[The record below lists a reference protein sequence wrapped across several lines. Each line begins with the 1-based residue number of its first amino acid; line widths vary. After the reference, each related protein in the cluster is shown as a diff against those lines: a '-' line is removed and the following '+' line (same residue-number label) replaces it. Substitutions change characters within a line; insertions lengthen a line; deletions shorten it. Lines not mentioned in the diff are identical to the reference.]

1 LSRFFPGP
9 VRPDQF
15 RALWDIEGYRRLVPS
30 RVAVVGCSGSGKTT
44 VARRVADRLGLEHVE
59 LDALAHQ
66 PGWTMR
72 PAEEFRSDL
81 ERRLSG
87 AEQGWVTCGHYRR
100 MVGDMHLDQAD
111 TIVWLDL
118 PRRTVMTRVIR
129 RTIRR
134 VLTREELWNGNRKSW
149 TNLYHWD
156 PERNIIRWSWV
167 TNKGRREQYE
177 QCMSDG
183 SWVHANVLRLRSPQ
197 AVEGFCASLVTAA
210 Q

>member
-1 LSRFFPGP
+1 
-9 VRPDQF
+9 
-15 RALWDIEGYRRLVPS
+15 
-30 RVAVVGCSGSGKTT
+30 
-44 VARRVADRLGLEHVE
+44 
-59 LDALAHQ
+59 
-66 PGWTMR
+66 
-72 PAEEFRSDL
+72 
-81 ERRLSG
+81 
-87 AEQGWVTCGHYRR
+87 

-134 VLTREELWNGNRKSW
+134 VLTREELWNGNKEPW

-156 PERNIIRWSWV
+156 PERNVIKWSWV
-167 TNKGRREQYE
+167 TYQGVRERYE
-177 QCMSDG
+177 KCMSDG

-197 AVEGFCASLVTAA
+197 AVEGFLDSLVTAA

>member
-1 LSRFFPGP
+1 M
-9 VRPDQF
+9 
-15 RALWDIEGYRRLVPS
+15 VPS
-30 RVAVVGCSGSGKTT
+30 RIAVVGCSGSGKTT
-44 VARRVADRLGLEHVE
+44 VARQVADRLGLEHIE
-59 LDALAHQ
+59 LDELAHQ

-81 ERRLSG
+81 ERCLSG
-87 AEQGWVTCGHYRR
+87 AEQGWVTCGHYGRLA
-100 MVGDMHLDQAD
+100 GDMHLNKAN

-134 VLTREELWNGNRKSW
+134 VLTREELWNGNKEPW

-156 PERNIIRWSWV
+156 PERNVIRWSWV
-167 TNKGRREQYE
+167 TYKGRREQYE
-177 QCMSDG
+177 QCMCDG

-197 AVEGFCASLVTAA
+197 AIEGFLNSLVTAA

>member
-1 LSRFFPGP
+1 
-9 VRPDQF
+9 
-15 RALWDIEGYRRLVPS
+15 
-30 RVAVVGCSGSGKTT
+30 
-44 VARRVADRLGLEHVE
+44 
-59 LDALAHQ
+59 
-66 PGWTMR
+66 MR
-72 PAEEFRSDL
+72 WLINRGGRCAPLRNENFRSDL

-100 MVGDMHLDQAD
+100 IVRDMNLKQAN
-111 TIVWLDL
+111 TIVWLDP
-118 PRRTVMTRVIR
+118 PRRTVMPRVIR

>member
-1 LSRFFPGP
+1 MVSSR
-9 VRPDQF
+9 
-15 RALWDIEGYRRLVPS
+15 I
-30 RVAVVGCSGSGKTT
+30 AVVGCSGSGKTT
-44 VARRVADRLGLEHVE
+44 VARQVADRLGLEHIE
-59 LDALAHQ
+59 LDELAHQ

-81 ERRLSG
+81 ETRLSG
-87 AEQGWVTCGHYRR
+87 AEQGWVTCGHYGRLA
-100 MVGDMHLDQAD
+100 GDMHLKKAN

-134 VLTREELWNGNRKSW
+134 VLTREELWNGNKEPW

-156 PERNIIRWSWV
+156 PERNVIKWSWV
-167 TNKGRREQYE
+167 TYKGRREQYE
-177 QCMSDG
+177 QCMCDG

-197 AVEGFCASLVTAA
+197 AVEGFLDSLVTAA

>member
-1 LSRFFPGP
+1 MVSSR
-9 VRPDQF
+9 
-15 RALWDIEGYRRLVPS
+15 I
-30 RVAVVGCSGSGKTT
+30 AVVGCSGSGKTT
-44 VARRVADRLGLEHVE
+44 VARQVADRLGLEHIE
-59 LDALAHQ
+59 LDELAHQ

-81 ERRLSG
+81 ETRLSG
-87 AEQGWVTCGHYRR
+87 AEQGWVTCGHYGRLA
-100 MVGDMHLDQAD
+100 GDMHLKKAS

-134 VLTREELWNGNRKSW
+134 VLTREELWNGNKEPW

-156 PERNIIRWSWV
+156 PERNVIKWSWV
-167 TNKGRREQYE
+167 TYKDRRDLYE

-183 SWVHANVLRLRSPQ
+183 SWVHANTIHLRSQ
-197 AVEGFCASLVTAA
+197 RAIDGFLESLPGSVK
-210 Q
+210 